1 MYKYYSGSK
10 FIFTWIIICFSSLL
24 TSAQTDIEI
33 SAGIKGKV
41 VDQFG
46 ALPGAKVYVKET
58 GIKVETDLEGTF
70 FLKHVPGKFTLKVDY
85 LLYESFEEIVD
96 LKPKEVLELTIN
108 LLPELS
114 EDQPIL
120 LGSRSKPKTSS
131 ETIAPVDVIYP
142 KDIANSSQMELSQL
156 LHFLVPSFHSTH
168 QTISDGTDHIDPATL
183 RGLGPDQLLVLINGK
198 RRHSSSLVNVNGTI
212 GRGSVG
218 VDFNA
223 IPIASVDRIEV
234 LRDGA
239 SSQYGSDAIAG
250 VVNIILKNQ
259 IENIVIESIARI
271 NKKGDG
277 KTMYTSGN
285 VGFNLG
291 KKGFVNVSA
300 EYRDRESTN
309 RSGNYTGQVFG
320 PNETEAELNNFFKQ
334 TGFTDRRVME
344 VGNAATRNIALQF
357 NSEFKASKHATIYAF
372 GGRNYREGRA
382 RAFYRFPNEENN
394 VIVELF
400 EYGFSPEIF
409 TDIQDDAITLG
420 IKGKKQAWNIDFSHT
435 IGENIL
441 DYTVNNSNNASL
453 GIVSPKTFYA
463 GGFIYNQNVTN
474 LDFSKPY
481 DFLEGS
487 NIAFGAELRVENY
500 QIIAGEEASYI
511 NGGDTFLENGI
522 AIPKS
527 IGAQGF
533 PGFMPEN
540 ELNKFRT
547 NSSGYI
553 EIESKINTQLLAVL
567 GGRYETFNKFGSQ
580 GTWKIATRYKPTVN
594 TTFRGSL
601 STGFRAPSLHQ
612 FYFNNT
618 SIQFSNGEAFNV
630 GTFNNSSA
638 AAESLGIEFLRP
650 ELSKHFSLGFTTKL
664 FDSFSIFIDSYIVN
678 IKDRIVL
685 SNPID
690 DGFEELL
697 EPFNL
702 DRAQFFTNAIDTRTI
717 GLDVKLD
724 YNRLLGKGKLF
735 STISANF
742 TNTEIIDNPRT
753 SDQIAAQ
760 NQEIFNREERSR
772 IETGQPT
779 FKINFLNTYDID
791 KFSIIL
797 NNNLFGSVTYKHP
810 KDGDSNN
817 WTLNEF
823 TGNIESR
830 DQKFS
835 PKLITDISLTYNL
848 NDFVHFSVGANNA
861 FNVFPDKHKHSD
873 NVNEGRFIFSRRVQ
887 QFGIQGA
894 NYFARLL
901 LKL

>member
-1 MYKYYSGSK
+1 MFKYYSGGK
-10 FIFTWIIICFSSLL
+10 FIFAWIIICFSSLII
-24 TSAQTDIEI
+24 TAQTNN
-33 SAGIKGKV
+33 SLTTGIKGKV

-46 ALPGAKVYVKET
+46 ALPGAKVYIKET
-58 GIKVETDLEGTF
+58 GNKTETDLEGAF
-70 FLKHVPGKFTLKVDY
+70 FLKHESGKYTVKVEY
-85 LLYESFEEIVD
+85 LLYESFEKVID
-96 LKPKEVLELTIN
+96 LKDNEVVTLTIN
-108 LLPELS
+108 LLPELPGN
-114 EDQPIL
+114 QPIL
-120 LGSRSKPKTSS
+120 LGSRSKPKTSL

-142 KDIANSSQMELSQL
+142 KDIANSTQMELSQL

-218 VDFNA
+218 TDFNT
-223 IPIASVDRIEV
+223 IPIASIERIEI

-259 IENIVIESIARI
+259 IDNIIIESAARI
-271 NKKGDG
+271 NKEGDG
-277 KTMYTSGN
+277 KNLYTAGN

-291 KKGFVNVSA
+291 KKGFINVAA
-300 EYRDRESTN
+300 EYRDRGATN
-309 RSGNYTGQVFG
+309 RSGNYTGEVFG
-320 PNETEAELNNFFKQ
+320 TNENETQLNDFFEQ
-334 TGFTDRRVME
+334 TGFSDRRVME
-344 VGNAATRNIALQF
+344 VGSAATRNLALQF
-357 NSEFKASKHATIYAF
+357 NSEFTASQQATIYAF
-372 GGRNYREGRA
+372 GGRNYREGKA
-382 RAFYRFPNEENN
+382 RAFYRFPNEKNK

-400 EYGFSPEIF
+400 ENGFSPEIF

-420 IKGKKQAWNIDFSHT
+420 IKGKKQNWIIDFSHT
-435 IGENIL
+435 IGENSL

-463 GGFIYNQNVTN
+463 GGFVYNQNVTN
-474 LDFSKPY
+474 LDLSKAY

-511 NGGDTFLENGI
+511 NGGDTFLENGVSM
-522 AIPKS
+522 PRNF
-527 IGAQGF
+527 GAQGF

-553 EIESKINTQLLAVL
+553 EIESKITTQLLAVL

-594 TTFRGSL
+594 TTFRGAL

-618 SIQFSNGEAFNV
+618 STQFSNGEAFNV
-630 GTFNNSSA
+630 GTFNNLSA
-638 AAESLGIEFLRP
+638 AAESLGIQALRP
-650 ELSKHFSLGFTTKL
+650 ELSEHFSLGFTTKL
-664 FDSFSIFIDSYIVN
+664 FDSFSVFIDSYIIN

-690 DGFEELL
+690 EGFEELL

-717 GLDVKLD
+717 GLDVKLN
-724 YNRLLGKGKLF
+724 YNSLLGKGKLF
-735 STISANF
+735 STLAANF
-742 TNTEIIDNPRT
+742 TNTKILRNPRT
-753 SDQIAAQ
+753 SNQIAAQ

-772 IETGQPT
+772 IETGQPA
-779 FKINFLNTYDID
+779 FKINFLNTYEID
-791 KFSIIL
+791 KFSFIL

-810 KDGDSNN
+810 EDGDSSN

-823 TGNIESR
+823 TGAIESR
-830 DQKFS
+830 DQKFM
-835 PKLITDISLTYNL
+835 PKLVTDVSLTY
-848 NDFVHFSVGANNA
+848 DFNEFIHFSVGANNV

-873 NVNEGRFIFSRRVQ
+873 NSNEGRFIYSRRVQ
-887 QFGIQGA
+887 QFGIQGV
-894 NYFARLL
+894 NYFAKLS